1 MVMRRP
7 RRAVAAMSGQS
18 DKENLPVRLGVIGTG
33 VMGRA
38 LLAGCLEAGVLD
50 PASVI
55 AYDADADVLAGVC
68 AHLGI
73 AAARDNRQ
81 VVSSAD
87 AVLVAVKPQQL
98 AAALEPVR
106 DAWRPGMLLISIVA
120 GVSID
125 RLHSLTRPDVAVARV
140 MPNICCLVRAAASG
154 VAFSHQATDAQRR
167 YTLGLLDAVG
177 IAVPV
182 EEHLLDAITGL
193 SGSGPAYVALV
204 IEALADGGVAAG
216 LPRNQALALA
226 AQTVMGAG
234 KYVLERSEH
243 PSQLKDRV
251 ASPSGT
257 TIAGLKALEAGGL
270 RAALIE
276 AVVRATERSRE
287 LGRS

>member
-1 MVMRRP
+1 
-7 RRAVAAMSGQS
+7 MSGQS
-18 DKENLPVRLGVIGTG
+18 DTENRPCRLGIIGTG

-38 LLAGCLEAGVLD
+38 LLAGCIQAGVVD
-50 PASVI
+50 PARVI
-55 AYDADADVLAGVC
+55 AYDADPSVLASVCSDLGV
-68 AHLGI
+68 
-73 AAARDNRQ
+73 AAAQNNAQ

-87 AVLVAVKPQQL
+87 AVLVAVKPQQI

-106 DAWRPGMLLISIVA
+106 DAWRADMLLISIAA
-120 GVSID
+120 GVSIE
-125 RLHSLTRPDVAVARV
+125 RLQALTRPDLAVARV
-140 MPNICCLVRAAASG
+140 MPNILCLVQAAASG
-154 VAFSHQATDAQRR
+154 VAFSPEATEAQRR
-167 YTLGLLDAVG
+167 YTLSLLDAVG

-182 EEHLLDAITGL
+182 EERLLDAVTGL
-193 SGSGPAYVALV
+193 SGSGPAFVALV

-216 LPRNQALALA
+216 LPRQQALVLA

-234 KYVLERSEH
+234 KYILERGEH

-257 TIAGLKALEAGGL
+257 TIAGIKALEAGGL

>member
-1 MVMRRP
+1 
-7 RRAVAAMSGQS
+7 MSGQS
-18 DKENLPVRLGVIGTG
+18 ETESRPYRFGVIGTG

-38 LLAGCLEAGVLD
+38 LLAGCIQAGVVD
-50 PASVI
+50 PAQVI
-55 AYDADADVLAGVC
+55 AYDAEPSVLAAVCGELGV
-68 AHLGI
+68 
-73 AAARDNRQ
+73 AAGRDNAE

-87 AVLVAVKPQQL
+87 TVLVAVKPQQL

-106 DAWRPGMLLISIVA
+106 GAWQPGMLLISIAA
-120 GVSID
+120 GVSIR
-125 RLHSLTRPDVAVARV
+125 RLQSLTHPDLAVARV
-140 MPNICCLVRAAASG
+140 MPNILCLVGAAASG
-154 VAFSHQATDAQRR
+154 VAFSPQVTEAQQC
-167 YTLGLLDAVG
+167 YTLSLLDAVG

-182 EEHLLDAITGL
+182 EERLLDAVTGL
-193 SGSGPAYVALV
+193 SGSGPAFVALV

-216 LPRNQALALA
+216 LPRQQALTLA

-234 KYVLERSEH
+234 KYVLERGEH
-243 PSQLKDRV
+243 PGLLKDRV

-287 LGRS
+287 LGQS